1 MRRWQLGT
9 VGVLVGLL
17 AGLAPAHAQSPALA
31 PTPAPSPDPS
41 STDGVR
47 LALSRDGHF
56 GAMLV
61 SGVWEHGK
69 PADEEHLSPRLG
81 GSVGA
86 GSWKVASGSGAIDLA
101 AALGVHSND
110 LFAEAGGVL
119 HVEQAGRYTL
129 LVGADDG
136 LWVTVDGQRL
146 LARDEARPQR
156 DDDDLV
162 PLDLTA
168 GDHTVV
174 FGLHQRTGAWTLRAR
189 VLDAEL
195 QPPKGASW
203 VLPGAG
209 PDVAASLAAGMS
221 SLHLDRSVGTDG
233 YRLALTVTF
242 PEGVPR
248 DVPLPVHARL
258 TRASTGAGATPRTLF
273 DVSAGDL
280 AAGERGIDDVTIA
293 LPRVA
298 GSEVEDDD
306 WALHVDVAGRGVDL
320 PFHPRRA
327 VREAIA
333 HADRG
338 LAARPDD
345 SVQYLRDRL
354 AGFVAR
360 GDGEVDAQL
369 DDARELDALAA
380 PLEEQRDPW
389 ADRSGPMRRAYRS
402 PLDGKLSEFALY
414 VPPDLDPDKKIPLI
428 VALHGM
434 NGHPMQMLQWLFGH
448 DDPVHDG
455 TWEDRHPRRELEKL
469 DAIVVAPGGH
479 FNTMY
484 RDLGE
489 EDVMR
494 VTDWAMA
501 HYPVDEA
508 RVTITGPSMG
518 GIGTAACALH
528 HPDRFAAAEPL
539 CGYHSY
545 FVRGD
550 IGGRAMKPWEHFI
563 AEERS
568 NSMWAENGLYI
579 PMFVVHG
586 TRDLPEENSKV
597 LIDRYDELHYAM
609 KHEHPDLGHNVW
621 QTTYEDLK
629 GARWLL
635 WHQRPLHPRA
645 LRFKTPST
653 RWADDAWVHVK
664 EMASSEGWGEVFA
677 RIDKQNGIH
686 ASVRGI
692 RAIAFDRDAEKI
704 DDTLPV
710 DVVIDGSKATF
721 QAGQPIEMHKVD
733 DAWAP
738 GPAPHAGL
746 YKHGAMTGP
755 LRDVL
760 HEPLLFVYG
769 ASDPAQTRANE
780 ETARAWAK
788 VKWGVHVDYPV
799 MSDVEFAAK
808 GEALG
813 NERALFLVGNARSNA
828 LVRELEP
835 GLPIRIEGD
844 DVVVGGAHVTPT
856 DGPAD
861 RSQLGVAF
869 IYPNPKRSD
878 RYVVVVEGVGALGTW
893 RSTSLPDMLP
903 DYVVYDAGVGPAR
916 GALILGSA
924 TVRGGGFFTSE
935 WGVP

>member
-1 MRRWQLGT
+1 M
-9 VGVLVGLL
+9 LVGLL
-17 AGLAPAHAQSPALA
+17 AGPQPAHAQSPTLA
-31 PTPAPSPDPS
+31 PAPAQSDS
-41 STDGVR
+41 VR
-47 LALSRDGHF
+47 LALSSDGHF
-56 GAMLV
+56 GAILV
-61 SGVWEHGK
+61 SGVSEHVK
-69 PADEEHLSPRLG
+69 PTDEEHLSPRLG
-81 GSVGA
+81 TGA
-86 GSWKVASGSGAIDLA
+86 WKVASGSGAIDIA
-101 AALGVHSND
+101 AALGVHTND
-110 LFAEAGGVL
+110 LFADAGGVL

-136 LWVTVDGQRL
+136 LSVFVDGKRL
-146 LARDEARPQR
+146 LTRDEARPQR

-174 FGLHQRTGAWTLRAR
+174 FGLHQRTGVWTLGAR
-189 VLDAEL
+189 LLDAQL
-195 QPPKGASW
+195 QPPAGASW
-203 VLPGAG
+203 LLPGAG
-209 PDVAASLAAGMS
+209 PDVAATISAGMS
-221 SLHLDRSVGTDG
+221 SLRLDREVGVDG
-233 YRLALTVTF
+233 YRLVLTVRF

-248 DVPLPVHARL
+248 DVPLPVRARL
-258 TRASTGAGATPRTLF
+258 VSVATGTAAPRTLF
-273 DVSAGDL
+273 DVNAGDL
-280 AAGERGIDDVTIA
+280 AVGDRGIADVAIA
-293 LPRVA
+293 LPHLA
-298 GSEVEDDD
+298 GGEVEDDD
-306 WALHVDVAGRGVDL
+306 WTLHVDVAGRGVDL
-320 PFHPRRA
+320 GFHPRKV

-338 LAARPDD
+338 LAAMPDET
-345 SVQYLRDRL
+345 VQYLRDRL
-354 AGFVAR
+354 ASFVAK
-360 GDGEVDAQL
+360 GDGDVDAQL
-369 DDARELDALAA
+369 DDARELDALAT
-380 PLEEQRDPW
+380 PLDEHKDPW
-389 ADRSGPMRRAYRS
+389 AGRTGPMRRAYRS
-402 PLDGKLSEFALY
+402 PLDGKLTEFAMY
-414 VPPDLDPDKKIPLI
+414 VPPDFDPEKKYPLI

-448 DDPVHDG
+448 DDPMHDG
-455 TWEDRHPRRELEKL
+455 NWEDRHPRRELERL
-469 DAIVVAPGGH
+469 NAIVVAPDGH

-494 VTDWAMA
+494 VTDWAME

-550 IGGRAMKPWEHFI
+550 IGGRSMKPWEHFI

-586 TRDLPEENSKV
+586 TQDLPEENSKV

-629 GARWLL
+629 GARWLT

-653 RWADDAWVHVK
+653 RWADDAWVHVQ
-664 EMASSEGWGEVFA
+664 EMASSDSWGEVFA

-692 RAIAFDRDAEKI
+692 HAIAFDRDAEKL
-704 DDTLPV
+704 DDTMPV

-721 QAGQPIEMHKVD
+721 QAGQAIEMHKVG

-738 GPAPHAGL
+738 GPAVHAGPF
-746 YKHGAMTGP
+746 KHGTMTGP

-760 HEPLLFVYG
+760 HEPIVFVWG
-769 ASDPAQTRANE
+769 ASDPAQARANE
-780 ETARAWAK
+780 ETARAWAR
-788 VKWGVHVDYPV
+788 VRWGIHVDYPV

-808 GEALG
+808 GEAVG
-813 NERALFLVGNARSNA
+813 NDRALFLVGNARSNA
-828 LVRELEP
+828 VVRELEP

-844 DVVVGGAHVTPT
+844 DVVVGGAHVTAS
-856 DGPAD
+856 DGGAD

-869 IYPNPKRSD
+869 IYPNPKRND

-903 DYVVYDAGVGPAR
+903 DFMVYDAGVGPAR
-916 GALILGSA
+916 GALILGGAS
-924 TVRGGGFFTSE
+924 VRSGGFFTNE
-935 WGVP
+935 WGVPAGVTP